1 MAAADD
7 AHLLERLLKG
17 EQRAYKELVTT
28 YQSAMR
34 AVAYAIV
41 GQRHADEVVQD
52 AWLSVVRNLAKF
64 EGRSSLK
71 TWLLT
76 ITANAAK
83 GRYKQNRR
91 EVLLDDLPSP
101 HGTIGDE
108 RFVPDD
114 GHWAVAPYAWH
125 QDTPEA
131 LLTEDE
137 LRKCLEHTLLSLSEL
152 QSSVLV
158 LRERQGLELEEIC
171 NLLTLSLSNVR
182 VLLHRAR
189 LKVFATVEEAPVIL
203 DTYANTSSAG
213 SVIAFHTYQDDLPKG
228 AVAVLSS
235 FGAGYSIGSVILRK
249 R

>member
-17 EQRAYKELVTT
+17 EQQAYKELVTT

-34 AVAYAIV
+34 AVAYGIV

-52 AWLSVVRNLAKF
+52 AWLSVVRSLARF

-76 ITANAAK
+76 ITANSAK

-108 RFVPDD
+108 RFAAGDE
-114 GHWAVAPYAWH
+114 HWLIAPFAWH

-131 LLTEDE
+131 LLTENE
-137 LRKCLEHTLLSLSEL
+137 LRECLEHTLLSLAEL
-152 QSSVLV
+152 QSSVLL

-171 NLLTLSLSNVR
+171 NLLQISLSTVR

-189 LKVFATVEEAPVIL
+189 LKVFATVEHFEE
-203 DTYANTSSAG
+203 TG
-213 SVIAFHTYQDDLPKG
+213 EC
-228 AVAVLSS
+228 
-235 FGAGYSIGSVILRK
+235 
-249 R
+249 